1 MNPAIARI
9 AFVMGD
15 PAGISNELAARLLA
29 DREMTRDCSTLVIGD
44 PRMLELGARIAG
56 VTVSVP
62 TIGDARA
69 ASDMAG
75 AISLLDL
82 GHGDPAVI
90 KPGEASAAGGAF
102 ALRNFKLGLE
112 LARDGHAD
120 AVFFTPFNKYALKLG
135 GNTYTD
141 EIQFAADVLRA
152 QAPHS
157 EFNVLDKLW
166 NCRVTSHL
174 PLKDVAANITGTRII
189 EALTLADRCM
199 REAGFARPRIAV
211 AALNPHAGDN
221 GNFGREEIEV
231 IAPAVERAKAMQLAV
246 DGPYPSDTVYLR
258 ARRGDFDGVLSM
270 YHDQGQIAIK
280 LMGFERGVTLLGGLP
295 VAICTPAHGTAYDI
309 AGKGIAN
316 DGAAREAFK
325 LAKKMGA
332 AKRAAARR

>member
-1 MNPAIARI
+1 MTPDTPRI

-15 PAGISNELAARLLA
+15 PAGISNELGARILA
-29 DREMTRDCSTLVIGD
+29 DRGLTRDCSTVVIGD
-44 PRMLELGARIAG
+44 RRMLAWGERIAG
-56 VTVSVP
+56 VSVEV
-62 TIGDARA
+62 TIVANPAD
-69 ASDMAG
+69 ASDAAG
-75 AISLLDL
+75 AISLFDL
-82 GHGDPAVI
+82 GHGDPATI
-90 KPGEASAAGGAF
+90 KLAEASAAGGAF
-102 ALRNFKLGLE
+102 ALRNFKCGLE
-112 LARDGHAD
+112 LARDGRAD

-152 QAPHS
+152 RDPHS
-157 EFNVLDKLW
+157 EFNILGEIW
-166 NCRVTSHL
+166 NCRVTSHV
-174 PLKDVAANITGTRII
+174 PLKDVSANITGERII

-199 REAGFARPRIAV
+199 REAGFKRPRIAV

-231 IAPAVERAKAMQLAV
+231 IAPAVARAQAMQLAV
-246 DGPYPSDTVYLR
+246 EGPYPSDTVYLR

-280 LMGFERGVTLLGGLP
+280 LMGFECGVTLLGGLP
-295 VAICTPAHGTAYDI
+295 VAICTPAHGTAYEI
-309 AGKGIAN
+309 AGKGVAN

-332 AKRAAARR
+332 TKRASRTR